1 MDLSRYSLQDLVV
14 TALKSEWE
22 SREVYTQAAEMVEN
36 ALLKDRLRFLAQ
48 EEDKHRLFFEKL
60 YRKLFVGQ
68 ELHLPEKSPVPL
80 PEIAFQ
86 ESSVR
91 VSTLFTSAM
100 TAEKAAEEFYHAMAK
115 LFTAGSEEQKTLDY
129 FASMEKGHYRLLEVE
144 RDEAERAEDYE
155 IEWPMIHV
163 GP

>member
-1 MDLSRYSLQDLVV
+1 
-14 TALKSEWE
+14 
-22 SREVYTQAAEMVEN
+22 
-36 ALLKDRLRFLAQ
+36 
-48 EEDKHRLFFEKL
+48 
-60 YRKLFVGQ
+60 
-68 ELHLPEKSPVPL
+68 
-80 PEIAFQ
+80 
-86 ESSVR
+86 
-91 VSTLFTSAM
+91 
-100 TAEKAAEEFYHAMAK
+100 MAK

>member
-60 YRKLFVGQ
+60 YRKLFVGH
-68 ELHLPEKSPVPL
+68 ELHHPEKSPVHL
-80 PEIAFQ
+80 QEIAFQ

-91 VSTLFTSAM
+91 LSTNFLF
-100 TAEKAAEEFYHAMAK
+100 FY
-115 LFTAGSEEQKTLDY
+115 Y
-129 FASMEKGHYRLLEVE
+129 
-144 RDEAERAEDYE
+144 
-155 IEWPMIHV
+155 
-163 GP
+163 